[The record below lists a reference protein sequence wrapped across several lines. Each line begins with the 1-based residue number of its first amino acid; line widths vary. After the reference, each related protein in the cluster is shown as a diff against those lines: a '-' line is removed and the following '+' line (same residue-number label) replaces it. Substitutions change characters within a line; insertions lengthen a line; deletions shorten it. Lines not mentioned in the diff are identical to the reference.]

1 MVTRIKKTKEGGPV
15 LYKIKIKTTENILTY
30 VSART

>member
-1 MVTRIKKTKEGGPV
+1 MVTRTKKAKEGGPV
-15 LYKIKIKTTENILTY
+15 LYKIKATTAENILTY